1 MPYIEV
7 EELPDGAVEADV
19 VSREEYDSL
28 AKELGDASDQR
39 DSLISQVTDLESS
52 LKEEKGKFAKAF
64 IEARSNAGAPKKDD
78 AQGEPEPP
86 RHKTTYDSLFK

>member
-7 EELPDGAVEADV
+7 EELPEGAAEADV
-19 VSREEYDSL
+19 VSREEYDNL

-39 DSLISQVTDLESS
+39 DSLISRVTDLESS
-52 LKEEKGKFAKAF
+52 LKEEKGKFAKTF
-64 IEARSNAGAPKKDD
+64 IEARSSAGAPEKADPPKD
-78 AQGEPEPP
+78 PEPP

>member
-7 EELPDGAVEADV
+7 EELPEGAAEADV

-39 DSLISQVTDLESS
+39 DSLISRVTDLESS
-52 LKEEKGKFAKAF
+52 LKEEKSKFAKTF
-64 IEARSNAGAPKKDD
+64 IEARSNAAAPKKDAPAGD
-78 AQGEPEPP
+78 PEPP
-86 RHKTTYDSLFK
+86 RHKTTYGSLFR

>member
-7 EELPDGAVEADV
+7 EELPEGAAEADV
-19 VSREEYDSL
+19 VPREEYDSL
-28 AKELGDASDQR
+28 AKELGDASEQR
-39 DSLISQVTDLESS
+39 DSLIGQVTDLESS
-52 LKEEKGKFAKAF
+52 LKEERSRFARAF

-78 AQGEPEPP
+78 PPKGPEPP

>member
-7 EELPDGAVEADV
+7 EELPEGAVEADV
-19 VSREEYDSL
+19 VSREEYDNL

-52 LKEEKGKFAKAF
+52 LKEEKNKFAKTF

-78 AQGEPEPP
+78 PPKAPEPP
-86 RHKTTYDSLFK
+86 KHKTTYDSLFK

>member
-7 EELPDGAVEADV
+7 EELPEGAVEADV

-52 LKEEKGKFAKAF
+52 LKEEKSKFAKTF
-64 IEARSNAGAPKKDD
+64 IEARSNAGAPKKADPPKD
-78 AQGEPEPP
+78 PEPP
-86 RHKTTYDSLFK
+86 KHKTTYDSLFK

>member
-7 EELPDGAVEADV
+7 EELPEGAVEADV

-39 DSLISQVTDLESS
+39 DSLITQVTDLESS
-52 LKEEKGKFAKAF
+52 LKEEKRKFAKAF
-64 IEARSNAGAPKKDD
+64 LDARSSAGAPK
-78 AQGEPEPP
+78 ESEPP
-86 RHKTTYDSLFK
+86 KESEAPKHKTTYDSLFK

>member
-7 EELPDGAVEADV
+7 EELPEGAVEADV

-39 DSLISQVTDLESS
+39 DSLITQVTDLESS
-52 LKEEKGKFAKAF
+52 LKEEKSKFAKAF
-64 IEARSNAGAPKKDD
+64 LDARSSAGAPK
-78 AQGEPEPP
+78 ESEPP
-86 RHKTTYDSLFK
+86 KESEAPKHKTTYDSLFK